1 MNLSWA
7 RSSLFHNTLR
17 LYKYSLDLKSF
28 SCPFARLVEEEEG
41 LFFTRPRL
49 LNRKPYK
56 DSERLNFDV
65 VKKSKLVVTIHKLG
79 LPYFANSFADTAFE
93 DNCCSGLS
101 FAVIC

>member
-28 SCPFARLVEEEEG
+28 WCPFARLAEEEEG
-41 LFFTRPRL
+41 LFVTRPRL

-65 VKKSKLVVTIHKLG
+65 VEKSKLVVSPADDH
-79 LPYFANSFADTAFE
+79 NSQAWSALL
-93 DNCCSGLS
+93 C
-101 FAVIC
+101 